1 MKIPAFLH
9 KLVPRAD
16 RRSHARLI
24 AGRVRLSTVGLV
36 VAFIALFWVYET
48 YDVPA
53 QNQPAPANQ
62 VVPPGFVP
70 DPEYTWV
77 PRTNVAPRSTEPTTT
92 TTTTPTTTTST
103 TSPALTTPPA
113 PGEPGGTPSPT
124 GPGAPSPAGPT
135 TTVIDQDGPGP
146 SDAQTF
152 TQLPPETPAP
162 GVTTP
167 TTPPSP

>member
-1 MKIPAFLH
+1 MKVPAFLE
-9 KLVPRAD
+9 KLLPRGD

-77 PRTNVAPRSTEPTTT
+77 PRTNVAPRTTDATT
-92 TTTTPTTTTST
+92 TTTTPTTTTT
-103 TSPALTTPPA
+103 TSPTVTTSPA
-113 PGEPGGTPSPT
+113 PGEPGDTTTPT
-124 GPGAPSPAGPT
+124 GPDAPSPAGPT
-135 TTVIDQDGPGP
+135 TTVIDPDGPGP

-152 TQLPPETPAP
+152 TQLPPQTSAP
-162 GVTTP
+162 GA